1 MRKFFTHSLSLSYSL
16 SYSLSLSLTHFLT
29 LSLSLLFS
37 IAGSRGSKVSS
48 WTPMKYPD
56 HSPGEH
62 RSQNHSDLL
71 NSFSATD
78 LGTSV
83 EKKDSSRGFGL
94 TLAAVFGFTGL
105 ATIAIAFP
113 FIKPGFRRICLP
125 YVPASDVQ
133 VSNVLKALQG
143 SEGKVI
149 DLGSGDGRLVSSS
162 LLDAVHH
169 DCNLSFFYL
178 SIFLSLH
185 LSLTGFR
192 SCSTR
197 LSFNRR

>member
-1 MRKFFTHSLSLSYSL
+1 
-16 SYSLSLSLTHFLT
+16 
-29 LSLSLLFS
+29 
-37 IAGSRGSKVSS
+37 
-48 WTPMKYPD
+48 MKYPD

-62 RSQNHSDLL
+62 KNQNHTDPL
-71 NSFSATD
+71 NSFTTD

-83 EKKDSSRGFGL
+83 QKRDSSSRSFGL

-143 SEGKVI
+143 SQGKVI

-169 DCNLSFFYL
+169 DYHL
-178 SIFLSLH
+178 LH
-185 LSLTGFR
+185 RFSQLLNSVTIQPVLI
-192 SCSTR
+192 
-197 LSFNRR
+197 